1 VSFQSASNILD
12 DLGEA
17 ASDSASAERLKTW
30 TGHVQKYR
38 DFEATLQKLKGR
50 NEAFATIE
58 GKQAVSDATGLGADL
73 ANAGEAF
80 NRQLEATTIA
90 EFLATKH
97 CASLKILRRTKVR
110 GAKPRAIAV
119 ERRAYGHSQGGSQI
133 GYRGDDFA
141 RVSRR
146 HSGS

>member
-1 VSFQSASNILD
+1 MTPRRRFGRPSRRAIQSTLVKAEVSFQSASNILD

-38 DFEATLQKLKGR
+38 DFEATLQKVKGR

-97 CASLKILRRTKVR
+97 CASLKILRRTK
-110 GAKPRAIAV
+110 AIV
-119 ERRAYGHSQGGSQI
+119 EKS
-133 GYRGDDFA
+133 
-141 RVSRR
+141 
-146 HSGS
+146 

>member
-38 DFEATLQKLKGR
+38 DF
-50 NEAFATIE
+50 EAFATIE

-97 CASLKILRRTKVR
+97 CASLKILRRTK
-110 GAKPRAIAV
+110 AIV
-119 ERRAYGHSQGGSQI
+119 EKS
-133 GYRGDDFA
+133 
-141 RVSRR
+141 
-146 HSGS
+146 